1 MATGKQLP
9 WAKPGYTIELSG
21 RQLQQPR
28 QPAPMPGML
37 MKQLQ
42 RIDLELQQEKVLF

>member
-21 RQLQQPR
+21 RQLQQSR
-28 QPAPMPGML
+28 QPAPRPEML

-42 RIDLELQQEKVLF
+42 RIDLELKQGKVPF